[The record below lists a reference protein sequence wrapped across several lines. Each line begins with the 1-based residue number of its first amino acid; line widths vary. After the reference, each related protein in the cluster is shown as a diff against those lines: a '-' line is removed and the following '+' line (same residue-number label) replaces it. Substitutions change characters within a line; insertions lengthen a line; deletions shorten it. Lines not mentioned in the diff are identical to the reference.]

1 MLAAFQTSPLSLI
14 SETDPRARRIEE
26 EKGKFRGKDDIFPV
40 SSKAS
45 RPSLSLGPS
54 KDNPE
59 LKRTRTAE
67 RSYLNSLSLA
77 RSNACEI
84 FLADF
89 VSRLDL
95 RGIRQVSLRL

>member
-14 SETDPRARRIEE
+14 SETDPLARRIEE

-40 SSKAS
+40 SSK
-45 RPSLSLGPS
+45 RPVLPV
-54 KDNPE
+54 PRP
-59 LKRTRTAE
+59 LKGQSGVETDAD
-67 RSYLNSLSLA
+67 SGAIVPQFALSLA

-95 RGIRQVSLRL
+95 RGIRQVCLLL